1 MPPRER
7 DELLES
13 IAANVRRRRSE
24 LGLTQQELAE
34 RAGVDLRYLQKVEA
48 AEVDFRVSLL
58 PNLADA
64 LEERPERLLEP
75 ATLLR
80 SGPGRPPRQT

>member
-1 MPPRER
+1 MPPLER
-7 DELLES
+7 QELLES

-48 AEVDFRVSLL
+48 AEVDFRVTLL
-58 PNLADA
+58 PTLAGA
-64 LEERPERLLEP
+64 LEQRPELLLET
-75 ATLLR
+75 ATLVR
-80 SGPGRPPRQT
+80 RGPRRPPRDS